1 MPLLPLLAA
10 RTVYD
15 DAITRLLGSR
25 SAGDTFTPP
34 ADFIMAYTI
43 TTLPTGGGVNIEVR
57 FQDGTNY
64 WMVQVWNDGTFKI
77 FDRVAG
83 TFTQRAIASGGG
95 VITSGMQIV
104 IAANDETI
112 TGYYNNTLG
121 WTYASAA
128 AFKTETDGNIDST
141 GTGGALTD
149 LYIWPYSAAVLAD
162 LTA

>member
-25 SAGDTFTPP
+25 SAGDTFTHP

-43 TTLPTGGGVNIEVR
+43 TTVPSAGGINVEFR
-57 FQDGTNY
+57 YQDATNY
-64 WMVQVWNDGTFKI
+64 WMVQVWNDGTFKL

-83 TFTQRAIASGGG
+83 TFTQRAIAAGGG
-95 VITSGMQIV
+95 VVSAGMQIV
-104 IAANDETI
+104 VAANDETI
-112 TGYYNNTLG
+112 TGYYGTTQG
-121 WTYASAA
+121 WTYTSAA
-128 AFKTETDGNIDST
+128 SFKTETDANVDSL
-141 GTGGALTD
+141 GTGGVLSD
-149 LYIWPYSAAVLAD
+149 LYLWPYSAGTLAE